1 MNWIQNN
8 KVCFEA
14 EVTLKKY
21 YMWSNTCGVLH
32 VTILKLKQF
41 FSNIIINFK
50 MATKYQKTL
59 FSVLNKVPT
68 NQGIWFKIHW
78 DIFLDYEIIVNIYAS
93 KYPSRMLLI
102 NPLSE
107 N

>member
-1 MNWIQNN
+1 
-8 KVCFEA
+8 
-14 EVTLKKY
+14 
-21 YMWSNTCGVLH
+21 MWSNKCGVLH

-68 NQGIWFKIHW
+68 NQGI
-78 DIFLDYEIIVNIYAS
+78 
-93 KYPSRMLLI
+93 
-102 NPLSE
+102 
-107 N
+107 